1 MEIKIYKCEFCGE
14 DISSINVNRF
24 GFDLIPA
31 DSEIYGSNVNKL
43 SHNIVFQKANKHLC
57 YNCTSVICKAFEE
70 NRLKTS
76 YSKNVSMGPR

>member
-14 DISSINVNRF
+14 DISSININRF

-43 SHNIVFQKANKHLC
+43 SHNIVFQKANKHL
-57 YNCTSVICKAFEE
+57 
-70 NRLKTS
+70 
-76 YSKNVSMGPR
+76 